1 MIKRPRLCQEV
12 EPGKHRPHPPE
23 PKTCPRRPGWPLG
36 SCAGLGVSP
45 PLALEQILQPRPW
58 SLEGFSILIRLR
70 GHVEPLLI
78 PEHRSPTVTVQGPGC
93 PWDSGKSRRAERRGH
108 VAWEA
113 GTFPWDHRT
122 RSPAAPNHLPL
133 ADHPG
138 PAVPLNCPVAPNPT
152 PMPWKCQLHTFLPT
166 RRRTSWTCSLVCAKK
181 CRNEAC
187 SRVPRG
193 RVSLQQTYVSAVSG
207 WAWSIIEG
215 SRREL
220 TCAHRTPEGSRAG
233 AHVLHGITPSRKP
246 PPRLFGWNMVLPL
259 SCVCCECPS
268 LASARK

>member
-70 GHVEPLLI
+70 GHVELLLI

-138 PAVPLNCPVAPNPT
+138 PAVSLNCPVAPNRT
-152 PMPWKCQLHTFLPT
+152 PMPWKCRLHTFLPT

-193 RVSLQQTYVSAVSG
+193 RGQ
-207 WAWSIIEG
+207 
-215 SRREL
+215 
-220 TCAHRTPEGSRAG
+220 
-233 AHVLHGITPSRKP
+233 P
-246 PPRLFGWNMVLPL
+246 PTDLRLCGKWVGL
-259 SCVCCECPS
+259 EYH
-268 LASARK
+268 